1 MEKKFTHLDAKG
13 NYNMVDVSD
22 KVVTKRTAIAQSKMI
37 LPDEILSQF
46 ENGDLITKKGSVLQ
60 IAQIA
65 GIMATKKTSELI
77 PLCHPL
83 SLEQSKVQLYF
94 NEDNELIIECEAT
107 ISSKT
112 GVEMEALVGATIAA
126 LTVYDMC
133 KAFSQNIVIK
143 ETRLI
148 EKRGGKSD
156 YTLNLV

>member
-46 ENGDLITKKGSVLQ
+46 ENGDLITKKGSVFQ

-83 SLEQSKVQLYF
+83 SLEQSKVLLYF
-94 NEDNELIIECEAT
+94 NEENELIIECVAT

-156 YTLNLV
+156 YILNLV